1 MGRKILIIDDEPDIV
16 TYLRMLLE
24 DQGYTVIS
32 ATDAQAGMEMARKQ
46 KPDLICL
53 DIMMPKRSG
62 LSLYKDFK
70 MDEEL
75 RTIEIIIVSA
85 LAGAAY
91 GFKGAKFR
99 KLVPDKS
106 IPEPAAIFEKPV
118 NVGKFIDYINSLLGE
133 EKST

>member
-1 MGRKILIIDDEPDIV
+1 MGCKILIIDDEPDIV

-24 DQGYTVIS
+24 DQGYTVI
-32 ATDAQAGMEMARKQ
+32 AAMDAQAGMEMASKE

-70 MDEEL
+70 KDKEL
-75 RTIEIIIVSA
+75 RNIEIVIVSA

-99 KLVPDKS
+99 KLVPDKTV
-106 IPEPAAIFEKPV
+106 PEPAAIFEKPV
-118 NVGKFIDYINSLLGE
+118 NVARFIDYINSLLS
-133 EKST
+133 KDK